1 MELKEVISK
10 IKNPEKLNSSD
21 EIAFKKLASSYPYF
35 QAAQSLHLKILKNEN
50 SFEFKKYLRSTA
62 LHTSNRGI
70 LFDFINRN
78 TNEQNVAV
86 ESIKKHQDNSVEAE
100 IFNHSTDKEEVNV
113 SNKKRSFYDWLN
125 LTKLKTLDQI
135 EKNQP
140 QQLSEKT
147 DKNKLIDKFIEE
159 NPKISNT
166 KEGKLKFETAIR
178 TMPSQQMMTETLA
191 KIYLEQKKYE
201 KAIQAYNILILNNPK
216 KSGFFADQIK
226 MIQSLQENN

>member
-10 IKNPEKLNSSD
+10 IKSPEKLNASD
-21 EIAFKKLASSYPYF
+21 EIAFKKLSSSYPYF
-35 QAAQSLHLKILKNEN
+35 QAAQSLHLKILKNEK

-70 LFDFINRN
+70 LFNFINRSS
-78 TNEQNVAV
+78 NEQNIAV
-86 ESIKKHQDNSVEAE
+86 ESIKKHQDTIVETE
-100 IFNHSTDKEEVNV
+100 STDQTSDKKETSIGNE
-113 SNKKRSFYDWLN
+113 KRSFYDWLN
-125 LTKLKTLDQI
+125 LTKLKTLEQI
-135 EKNQP
+135 DSYQP
-140 QQLSEKT
+140 QNNPERA
-147 DKNKLIDKFIEE
+147 DKNRLIDKFIEE
-159 NPKISNT
+159 NPKIPKV
-166 KEGKLKFETAIR
+166 KEGKLKFENAVR

-191 KIYLEQKKYE
+191 KIYLEQKKYD